1 MTDLSKYSRDKGA
14 RAERLLANLLK
25 EYGYDTRRGG
35 AMHTSGRESP
45 DVMGLPGIHIEC
57 KDVEHLNVRNA
68 LDQSIRDA
76 KEDEI
81 PVVMHKKNYCPW
93 LVTLKLED
101 FMEIYR
107 EWEAGN
113 WLMDHS
119 ETTK

>member
-1 MTDLSKYSRDKGA
+1 
-14 RAERLLANLLK
+14 
-25 EYGYDTRRGG
+25 
-35 AMHTSGRESP
+35 MHTSGRESP
-45 DVMGLPGIHIEC
+45 DVFGLPGIHIEC
-57 KDVEHLNVRNA
+57 KNVEHLNVRNA